1 MNQAVLIALIGGG
14 TAAVVSGIFSVV
26 MFLLTRHADRQDK
39 REEKVDKTEEL
50 AKQVEAL
57 KKQQEEMEKQLGA
70 LQEAQKCILLDRII
84 WLGQSYIRAGE
95 IDFDDRR
102 RLRMMHNSYHNG
114 LHGNGDAD
122 AIMKAIDSLP
132 LKNSNRKELT
142 A

>member
-57 KKQQEEMEKQLGA
+57 KKQQEEMKKQLGA

-84 WLGQSYIRAGE
+84 YLGQSYIADGE
-95 IDFDDRR
+95 VDFDDRR
-102 RLRMMHNSYHNG
+102 RLHQMHSSYHNG
-114 LHGNGDAD
+114 LKGNGDAD
-122 AIMKAIDSLP
+122 VIMKAVDALP
-132 LKNSNRKELT
+132 LKKSK
-142 A
+142 

>member
-1 MNQAVLIALIGGG
+1 
-14 TAAVVSGIFSVV
+14 
-26 MFLLTRHADRQDK
+26 MFLLTQHADRQDK

-84 WLGQSYIRAGE
+84 WLGQSYIREGE

-114 LHGNGDAD
+114 LKGTGDAD
-122 AIMKAIDSLP
+122 AIMKAIDALP